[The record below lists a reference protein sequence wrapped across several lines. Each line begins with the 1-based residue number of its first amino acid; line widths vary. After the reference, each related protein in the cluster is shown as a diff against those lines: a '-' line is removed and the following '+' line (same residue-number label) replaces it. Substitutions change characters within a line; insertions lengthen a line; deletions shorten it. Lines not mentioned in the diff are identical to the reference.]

1 MSSGK
6 LKGTEF
12 RNEFIKSLNV
22 LAPRIAASIE
32 RYGDKTVDVVNLVST
47 GTADFNNIGVTG
59 TANFDELNISS
70 DNTTTDVVDI
80 TADSVTT
87 AKVIDVTADALTTG
101 GILNL
106 VSDSADTS
114 ARTLV
119 TVKNDNTAA
128 VGTVVMHLVNDA
140 IGGFDD
146 PILLIESTANET
158 HPVLELKNSN
168 ASTTGEPILLFTRSD
183 SSAEA
188 DDMSLGT
195 LIFRGVDAGNNNE
208 YYAQIKAFAT
218 DVTTGDEGGL
228 ITFLVKAN
236 GTAGTAGNKTL
247 FSIGGEDVANTVVP
261 SVVVNE
267 DGINC
272 DFRVEGDTET
282 HLIFADGSADRVSIG
297 ASTDSPAATFE
308 VTNANDGGVP
318 LVQLNSNDT
327 DKIAIDVNAAN
338 IDAHVVDITADA
350 LTTAGMLN
358 LVSDSS
364 NTSARALAT
373 IHNDNTAAVGAT
385 GLYIKND
392 AVASTAKQTVLIE
405 TTVASEDNPLLRL
418 KNSNADANGPILRFE
433 NSAGADGSDDD
444 FVGTISFSGED
455 DGTPTDVEYAKIAAQ
470 ATDVSSGA
478 KNGTVAFTAM
488 VANAAREV
496 ARMNPESSTAGTFCG
511 GFGYRRPV
519 IEVTDATYVLTADQ
533 SGVILA
539 LNRPAGITVTLPADT
554 NTGFHCKM
562 VVLDTFTGT
571 WKVAT
576 ESDGDLLL
584 GGISIVSAAAKADSF
599 GSNGSSHDTMTMSS
613 DQKGRFKGGSVEFT
627 SVAADKWLVSGVLNG
642 GGTPVNPFTNS

>member
-47 GTADFNNIGVTG
+47 GTAAFNNIGVTG
-59 TANFDELNISS
+59 TANFDELSISS

-146 PILLIESTANET
+146 PILLIESTSNET

-247 FSIGGEDVANTVVP
+247 FSIGGEDVANGRNCAVI
-261 SVVVNE
+261 VNE
-267 DGINC
+267 QGIDC
-272 DFRVEGDTET
+272 DFRVE
-282 HLIFADGSADRVSIG
+282 
-297 ASTDSPAATFE
+297 
-308 VTNANDGGVP
+308 NDGGVP